1 MNMKK
6 SLLLV
11 ITILFLF
18 VIFPVSSY
26 RVDAKN
32 DEFSSYRI
40 KYDKDSL
47 DCEDALG
54 DPNDPES
61 MRSILDTCYAI
72 MRMIAVFLTVILGM
86 LDFGKA
92 VTSDDQDLVKKAS
105 KKFIKRLVALV
116 VIFILPFI
124 IDPIVKVAL
133 GDGNDTCGVGTSTG
147 SGS

>member
-6 SLLLV
+6 SLLLF

-18 VIFPVSSY
+18 VIFHFICY
-26 RVDAKN
+26 RIDAKN

-61 MRSILDTCYAI
+61 MRSIVDTSYAI

-124 IDPIVKVAL
+124 IDPIVKVAR